1 VFVNGAYV
9 TPGLYSV
16 AEESGNTIFTF
27 TTASLGYSLESDDE
41 VIAYGK
47 FNA

>member
-1 VFVNGAYV
+1 
-9 TPGLYSV
+9 V
-16 AEESGNTIFTF
+16 AEVSADVVFTF
-27 TTASLGYSLESDDE
+27 TTSSLGYNLESDDE

>member
-1 VFVNGAYV
+1 MR
-9 TPGLYSV
+9 PGLYSV
-16 AEESGNTIFTF
+16 AEEGGNTIFTF
-27 TTASLGYSLESDDE
+27 TTSSLGYGLESDDE